1 MQLDAISIGDAAV
14 DTFLWV
20 HEAEVNCEIDKPNC
34 KLLINYASKSLV
46 DKLQTS
52 IGGNSCNNATA
63 LARLGKKVAYFGIS
77 GDDSNSQKVKSGMG
91 GEGVDVSLV
100 QTLPGKG
107 CNYATIIIYQG
118 ERTEL
123 VYHDAHE
130 YVLPDNFPVVPYL
143 YISSVGEN
151 YENFYRQIIDY
162 VQKNKT
168 KLVFNP
174 SSHELRKPL
183 ETFEPLLRSS
193 YVLVANKEE
202 VEHILGYPRGV
213 SDIKV
218 LLEGWRKFGN
228 KFAVITDGTK
238 GSYCFDG
245 EKYYSLGLF
254 DKFKDQAVQQTGAG
268 DAYAAG
274 FMEAVMEDLP
284 APEAM
289 RWGTLNAGSVVTK
302 IGAQT
307 GLLHLDEMKEYLS
320 GNSDFQAVEI

>member
-1 MQLDAISIGDAAV
+1 MQLDCISIGDAAV
-14 DTFLWV
+14 DTFLWLK
-20 HEAEVNCEIDKPNC
+20 EAEVNCEIDKPNC

-46 DKLQTS
+46 DKTQTAL
-52 IGGNSCNNATA
+52 GGNSCNNATA
-63 LARLGKKVAYFGIS
+63 LARLGKKVAYFGVM
-77 GDDSNSQKVKSGMG
+77 GNDSNSQKVKSGME
-91 GEGVDVSLV
+91 GEGIDVSLMQNV
-100 QTLPGKG
+100 AGKS
-107 CNYATIIIYQG
+107 CNYATIIIFQG

-123 VYHDAHE
+123 VYHDTHD
-130 YVLPDNFPVVPYL
+130 YSLPDTFPVAPYL
-143 YISSVGEN
+143 YISSVGQN
-151 YENFYRQIIDY
+151 YEGFYGQVCEYAR
-162 VQKNKT
+162 KNNT

-174 SSHELRKPL
+174 SSHELRKPV
-183 ETFEPLLRSS
+183 ETFEPLLRAS
-193 YVLVANKEE
+193 YLLVANKEE

-213 SDIKV
+213 SDMKV

-274 FMEAVMEDLP
+274 FMAAVMDGLS

-302 IGAQT
+302 VGAQV

-320 GNSDFQAVEI
+320 GNSDFQAKEI